1 MAILGLI
8 AGAAFGIGEY
18 ALAKFIFIG
27 RGKPGLSAL
36 YIAQLLILSLGLL
49 VLVFFVWRE
58 ALLYV
63 AIGMV
68 AASITTAVIFS
79 LKR

>member
-1 MAILGLI
+1 
-8 AGAAFGIGEY
+8 
-18 ALAKFIFIG
+18 LARVIFLG

-36 YIAQLLILSLGLL
+36 YIGQLLILSLGLL
-49 VLVFFVWRE
+49 VLVFFAWRE

-68 AASITTAVIFS
+68 AASIVAAVIFS